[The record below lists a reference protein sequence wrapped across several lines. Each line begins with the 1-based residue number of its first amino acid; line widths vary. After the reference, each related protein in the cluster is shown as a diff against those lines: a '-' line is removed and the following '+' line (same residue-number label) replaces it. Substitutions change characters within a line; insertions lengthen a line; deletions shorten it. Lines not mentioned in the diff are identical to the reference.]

1 MELSFFNKIDNSTQL
16 YMVLNKF
23 FGEGTVKYLRWIFCH
38 LRSWLFVNVNLLLS
52 QARWLY
58 F

>member
-23 FGEGTVKYLRWIFCH
+23 FGEGTVKYLR
-38 LRSWLFVNVNLLLS
+38 
-52 QARWLY
+52 
-58 F
+58 